1 MRYQRGQ
8 TVLIGSS
15 LDSMADAP
23 PVATITDPDNA
34 LFGVFLLPYAPVN
47 GTTFRYAYPLAL
59 PGGAAL
65 GTYQVVIAY
74 SIAGTPGTVTSTFDV
89 VSGGDSGGSVISLYA
104 YDRPEAR
111 FVLAQLSSGKLVQGR
126 NPHL

>member
-8 TVLIGSS
+8 IVPITLELQGP
-15 LDSMADAP
+15 ADAP
-23 PVATITDPDNA
+23 PVATVTDPNNA
-34 LFGVFLLPYAPVN
+34 LFATYQIPYD
-47 GTTFRYAYPLAL
+47 GTPYSFSYGFRL

-65 GTYQVVIAY
+65 GTYQVSIAY
-74 SIAGTPGTVTSTFDV
+74 SIAGTPGTSTSAFDV
-89 VSGGDSGGSVISLYA
+89 VSGGDSGGEVISLYS

-111 FVLAQLSSGKLVQGR
+111 FVLAQLGSGKLVQGR

>member
-1 MRYQRGQ
+1 M
-8 TVLIGSS
+8 VILGSS
-15 LDSMADAP
+15 LVSMADNP
-23 PVATITDPDNA
+23 PMATVTDPNNA
-34 LFGVFLLPYAPVN
+34 LFGIFALPYAPIA
-47 GTTFRYAYPLAL
+47 GTAFNYALPVIL

-65 GTYQVVIAY
+65 GTYQVAITY
-74 SIAGTPGTVTSTFDV
+74 TIAGTPGTATSSFDV
-89 VSGGDSGGSVISLYA
+89 VAGGDSGGSVISLYA

>member
-8 TVLIGSS
+8 SVLIGSQQTGH
-15 LDSMADAP
+15 ADAP
-23 PVATITDPDNA
+23 PVAAILDPNA
-34 LFGVFLLPYAPVN
+34 EAFATVLLPYAPVR
-47 GTTFRYAYPLAL
+47 GTDYTYATLFQL

-65 GTYQVVIAY
+65 GTYTVTITYA
-74 SIAGTPGTVTSTFDV
+74 IDGTPWTDTSTFDV
-89 VSGGDSGGSVISLYA
+89 VAGGDSGGSVISLYA

>member
-8 TVLIGSS
+8 NVTIGSS
-15 LDSMADAP
+15 LDAKSDNP
-23 PVATITDPDNA
+23 PVATVHDPNNA
-34 LFGVFLLPYAPVN
+34 LFGTYLLPYAPVRGSGFN
-47 GTTFRYAYPLAL
+47 YALPVIL

-65 GTYQVVIAY
+65 GTYQVAITY
-74 SIAGTPGTVTSTFDV
+74 SIAGTPGTVTSSFDV
-89 VSGGDSGGSVISLYA
+89 VAGGDSGGSVISLYA